1 MSKVQLALKGG
12 LRSSDQE
19 HSEIKRRVDHL
30 RQLEKLI
37 GSTILSRG
45 IS

>member
-19 HSEIKRRVDHL
+19 HSEIERRVRHL
-30 RQLEKLI
+30 KQFEKLI

-45 IS
+45 VS